1 MATLESRI
9 KALEGKDEGI
19 EILNPR
25 WWLGESDL
33 TEEEHERQN
42 AERIRQAEL
51 AGNRIIRIQPARYFG
66 E

>member
-42 AERIRQAEL
+42 AERRTHPS
-51 AGNRIIRIQPARYFG
+51 G
-66 E
+66 